1 MKLQKFIITALL
13 SVSIIGTGIPANVS
27 ASSYAVTKHTY
38 TLKINKKKQKK
49 KAVGASYNGKNIKTK
64 APGYKTENTPM
75 LSAYYVFKKGMGVS
89 YSYSKKNWKITL
101 KRGSNKIVMTR
112 GNKYAYVNG
121 KKTKMPTPAR
131 SVYSYEQKSNFIYV
145 PGSFCAKYL
154 RLSYSWN
161 DSSYTETFKSNSTAS
176 TTSKTSYVQLAK
188 PSGLSNRNVSSTDDY
203 HNYRLILNIK
213 GNYKSF
219 YEKSSNHKVVND
231 SSFKSYSVKYSGGY
245 TKIYIKPRSK
255 TIKGFR
261 VTQTDSYIR
270 VYYASPKSMYKQI
283 IVLDAG
289 HGGSDSGAVA
299 YGYKEK
305 NMTLKIVQ
313 AAKKYFDKDSNNKV
327 YYTRLSDTY
336 PSLSDRS
343 ALANNV
349 GADRF
354 YSVHINSAGKSAHG
368 TETLY
373 NSKGYKSTS
382 GLTSYK
388 WSATIHPYIR
398 SATGFTNRGL
408 VDRTGLY
415 VLRHSKT
422 ASTLTEIGFVS
433 NKSESKKMNAN
444 LNKYGKA
451 VYNSTKASLNK
462 NPTKR

>member
-1 MKLQKFIITALL
+1 M
-13 SVSIIGTGIPANVS
+13 
-27 ASSYAVTKHTY
+27 
-38 TLKINKKKQKK
+38 
-49 KAVGASYNGKNIKTK
+49 
-64 APGYKTENTPM
+64 
-75 LSAYYVFKKGMGVS
+75 
-89 YSYSKKNWKITL
+89 
-101 KRGSNKIVMTR
+101 
-112 GNKYAYVNG
+112 
-121 KKTKMPTPAR
+121 
-131 SVYSYEQKSNFIYV
+131 
-145 PGSFCAKYL
+145 
-154 RLSYSWN
+154 
-161 DSSYTETFKSNSTAS
+161 
-176 TTSKTSYVQLAK
+176 
-188 PSGLSNRNVSSTDDY
+188 
-203 HNYRLILNIK
+203 
-213 GNYKSF
+213 
-219 YEKSSNHKVVND
+219 ND

-313 AAKKYFDKDSNNKV
+313 AAKKYFDKDPNIKV

>member
-1 MKLQKFIITALL
+1 MKLQKFIITTLL

-49 KAVGASYNGKNIKTK
+49 KAVGASYNGKTIKTK

-161 DSSYTETFKSNSTAS
+161 DSSYTETFKSNSTTKKNNSSTAS

-188 PSGLSNRNVSSTDDY
+188 PSGLSNSNVSSTDDY

-219 YEKSSNHKVVND
+219 YEKSSNYKVMND

-299 YGYKEK
+299 YDFK
-305 NMTLKIVQ
+305 NRSGRKKI
-313 AAKKYFDKDSNNKV
+313 F
-327 YYTRLSDTY
+327 
-336 PSLSDRS
+336 
-343 ALANNV
+343 
-349 GADRF
+349 
-354 YSVHINSAGKSAHG
+354 
-368 TETLY
+368 
-373 NSKGYKSTS
+373 
-382 GLTSYK
+382 
-388 WSATIHPYIR
+388 
-398 SATGFTNRGL
+398 
-408 VDRTGLY
+408 
-415 VLRHSKT
+415 
-422 ASTLTEIGFVS
+422 
-433 NKSESKKMNAN
+433 
-444 LNKYGKA
+444 
-451 VYNSTKASLNK
+451 
-462 NPTKR
+462 